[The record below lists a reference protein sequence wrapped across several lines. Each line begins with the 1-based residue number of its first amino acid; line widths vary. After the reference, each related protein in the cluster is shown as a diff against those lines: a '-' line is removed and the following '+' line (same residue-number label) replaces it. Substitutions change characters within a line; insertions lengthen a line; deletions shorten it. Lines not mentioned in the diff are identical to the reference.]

1 MELSNPLSYDEAF
14 LFVTQGQDIW
24 VRDQDLAYNIAF
36 YAAGGQAHIKPR
48 KPQKCI
54 PMPGYDEKGCIEG
67 TAAFHYHVSGKRY
80 DDVHI
85 FFGDQAIFF
94 Y

>member
-36 YAAGGQAHIKPR
+36 YAAGGHAHIKPR
-48 KPQKCI
+48 KPQQCI
-54 PMPGYDEKGCIEG
+54 PMDTKKSV
-67 TAAFHYHVSGKRY
+67 VSREQL
-80 DDVHI
+80 HFI
-85 FFGDQAIFF
+85 TM
-94 Y
+94 